1 MTRRREYI
9 VDVNHAEITISAV
22 SPSQYPSDQL
32 PEVAL
37 AGRSNVGKSSF
48 INTLINRKSLARTSS
63 KPGKTRTINFYKI
76 ENTLYFADVPGYG
89 YAKVS
94 KTEMAKWGDMMNT
107 YFTQRE
113 TLKLTVLVV
122 DFRHPPS
129 EEDKQMLEFL
139 LYHDLPVMI
148 VATKSDKIKR
158 SRHQKH
164 LKQIADGFGLSS
176 TDEIFLFSSELKEG
190 KDEAWEIIE
199 EYIR

>member
-1 MTRRREYI
+1 M
-9 VDVNHAEITISAV
+9 DVHHAEIVISAV
-22 SPSQYPSDQL
+22 SPTQYPSEHL

-48 INTLINRKSLARTSS
+48 INTLINRKGLARTSS

-76 ENTLYFADVPGYG
+76 ENSMYFADMPGYG

-94 KTEMAKWGDMMNT
+94 KTELAKWGEMMNT
-107 YFTQRE
+107 YFTHRKN
-113 TLKLTVLVV
+113 LKLTILIV

-129 EEDKQMLEFL
+129 KNDKQMLEFL

-148 VATKSDKIKR
+148 VATKSDKIKK
-158 SRHQKH
+158 SRHQKY
-164 LKQIADGFGLSS
+164 LKQIVDGFGLSS
-176 TDEIFLFSSELKEG
+176 ADDIFVFSSELKAG

-199 EYIR
+199 EYIQPSQNE